1 MKLLA
6 IWILMSAVTYWHVM
20 ISNFGKNVFQHN
32 LDVEGSCRETIVVFC
47 VAFAIFWPL
56 WWFLM
61 FPICICI
68 GRKELPHANHVRRAG
83 EPGSAAMKE
92 TRKEAATGASNVK
105 EMREALEK
113 LLTHFMCDVAL
124 LNDRFTPLF
133 TIINHALAAQPRNC
147 DVGDSCLQTLR
158 FEEFCRNWQS
168 PLGACKSEC
177 PLVDE
182 QDMCHCFAKWS
193 QMPFESEKPVKEEC
207 GRAENTAKL
216 RKTIE
221 KMSTWAADD
230 CEGCVWERERMAK
243 AAFSEAPRNC
253 DRFETA
259 DEAMPAFIDECLG
272 GEKVEFGDAEWTDA
286 FNWLFEKAQ
295 KQEVRQ

>member
-6 IWILMSAVTYWHVM
+6 IWILMSTVTYWHVM

-92 TRKEAATGASNVK
+92 TRKEAAMGASNAK
-105 EMREALEK
+105 EMREALESTEE
-113 LLTHFMCDVAL
+113 LLEHFAKPGSILADAFAL
-124 LNDRFTPLF
+124 HMRDNRA
-133 TIINHALAAQPRNC
+133 ALSSPPRNC
-147 DVGDSCLQTLR
+147 DVGDSCLQVLR
-158 FEEFCRNWQS
+158 FEEFCRNRQS
-168 PLGACKSEC
+168 PLGACKPEC

-193 QMPFESEKPVKEEC
+193 QMPFESEKTVKEEC

-272 GEKVEFGDAEWTDA
+272 GEKVEFGDAD
-286 FNWLFEKAQ
+286 L
-295 KQEVRQ
+295 